1 MKIDTS
7 TPQGKAKLEELLVNA
22 VLNEEPELLEDYEV
36 NKVALDNYMQAL
48 QILSDWHRKGKCSFT
63 YDLWYKPYELHCI
76 YVQWN
81 MENAVEGL
89 PDYPAKEM
97 GDLISHFDT
106 LQLDKQ
112 EPFTWQLSSQIYF
125 DNAETEM

>member
-1 MKIDTS
+1 MNELVSSKTSLTPEQAFPFQKEIDS
-7 TPQGKAKLEELLVNA
+7 
-22 VLNEEPELLEDYEV
+22 
-36 NKVALDNYMQAL
+36 
-48 QILSDWHRKGKCSFT
+48 
-63 YDLWYKPYELHCI
+63 
-76 YVQWN
+76 WN